1 MPRRIHR
8 QTQARRGKLGGC
20 SPTPERYR
28 SNGAIAIPPGSS
40 GIHDTSNGSTHRPPR
55 SSLPRAYR
63 KARCA
68 TRTGYSEYHWSTRGR
83 GSSPL
88 RSFEDE
94 LTIES
99 TVLEFGRSSF
109 QIRHRLLK
117 NSDLAVEGFE
127 TRVWAVRHPNDPQRL
142 RSEPIP
148 PEVIARF
155 QDSN

>member
-1 MPRRIHR
+1 LL
-8 QTQARRGKLGGC
+8 T
-20 SPTPERYR
+20 
-28 SNGAIAIPPGSS
+28 N
-40 GIHDTSNGSTHRPPR
+40 
-55 SSLPRAYR
+55 
-63 KARCA
+63 
-68 TRTGYSEYHWSTRGR
+68 TRTISVQWGDCDPAGIVWHPRYFEWFDASTAALFAAAGLSKSAMRDTYRILGI
-83 GSSPL
+83 PL
-88 RSFEDE
+88 VDTRARFIAPSKFEDE